1 MKAQPV
7 LECVLVNDRERLI
20 RAALRELEP
29 DEERWRH
36 FGVLVIPPE
45 ACTDTA
51 VREYLKRSPR
61 PFSAPIEALR
71 YTVRYIQ
78 GDKVVFVDLRHLDAM
93 RAAVDAVFPE
103 AAVPSRPKG
112 FFRS

>member
-1 MKAQPV
+1 M
-7 LECVLVNDRERLI
+7 LEYVLVNDRERLI

-36 FGVLVIPPE
+36 YGVLVIHPE

-51 VREYLKRSPR
+51 VREYLRRSPR
-61 PFSAPIEALR
+61 PFPAPIEALS

-78 GDKVVFVDLRHLDAM
+78 GDKVVFVDLRHLDAL
-93 RAAVDAVFPE
+93 RSAVDAVFPVSHP
-103 AAVPSRPKG
+103 AGRPKG